1 MVSCLRSFIDLERE
15 MVDSRNRT
23 LNKLEEAIESID
35 IESDTSEFINTQA
48 VDINYNIDDR

>member
-1 MVSCLRSFIDLERE
+1 MVSSLRSFIDLERE